1 MRIVLSE
8 LSPELGAI
16 ERNLDRIEEVLAAR
30 PCELAVFPELF
41 LTGYRVGDL
50 FHRIAIV
57 PGGAEERRLGEI
69 ARTRHAAIA
78 VGAPVRSVERPGEVH
93 NAVLL
98 ATPDGLLRSQV
109 KRFLP
114 TFGPFE
120 EGVIFSPT
128 DTSRPVRMGPTMV
141 GLEICYDAFFPEVS
155 RDLAVAGAELLVIV
169 SAGPI
174 TSRSLF
180 EKVLPARAVENA
192 CPLVYVNRVG
202 VEDGL
207 VFGGGSVA
215 LDARGERVEEEPF
228 TIPSL
233 SKGERLFAVEIDV
246 AGGARWRP
254 FRPVL
259 RDISSRPGM
268 SREPPAAPGSG
279 DRSPS
284 AATRPP
290 PL

>member
-1 MRIVLSE
+1 MRIVLAE
-8 LSPELGAI
+8 LAPELGNL
-16 ERNLDRIEEVLAAR
+16 ERNLDRIEEVVAAR
-30 PCELAVFPELF
+30 PCELAVFPELY
-41 LTGYRVGDL
+41 LSGYRVGDR
-50 FHRIAIV
+50 FHSLALT
-57 PGGAEERRLGEI
+57 PGDATERRLTQI
-69 ARTRHAAIA
+69 ARAHSCAIA
-78 VGAPVRSVERPGEVH
+78 VGAPTRSADRPGEIH

-98 ATPDGLLRSQV
+98 VTADGHLQSQV

-120 EGVIFSPT
+120 EGVLFTPT
-128 DTSRPVRMGPTMV
+128 TRSRPVGLGGTLL

-155 RDLAVAGAELLVIV
+155 RDLALAGAELLVVV

-174 TSRSLF
+174 TSRALF

-215 LDARGERVEEEPF
+215 LNARGDRVEEEP
-228 TIPSL
+228 IPLPSL
-233 SKGERLFAVEIDV
+233 AKGERLGFVELDV
-246 AGGARWRP
+246 VGGARWRP

-259 RDISSRPGM
+259 RDISARAG
-268 SREPPAAPGSG
+268 AASPTGTAERTG
-279 DRSPS
+279 DP
-284 AATRPP
+284 
-290 PL
+290 